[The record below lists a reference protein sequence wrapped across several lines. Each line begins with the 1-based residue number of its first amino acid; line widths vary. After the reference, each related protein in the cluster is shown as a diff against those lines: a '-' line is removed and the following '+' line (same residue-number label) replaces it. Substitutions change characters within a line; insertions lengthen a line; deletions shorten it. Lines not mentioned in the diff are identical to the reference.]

1 MSRQDLLAYGLHSV
15 RGLLERHPER
25 VRLLWVE
32 AGREDDPRLRPIV
45 ERARTAGVAVESV
58 QRRTL
63 DKRTEGGR
71 HQGLLAHLRPV
82 AAPGEGELYQSLES
96 LEGPALFLALD
107 QVQDPHNLGA
117 CLRSADAAGAH
128 GVIVPRDR
136 ACPLTPAARKA
147 ASGAAETVPLYR
159 VANLAR
165 TLEGLAG
172 RGVWVVGL
180 AAEAD
185 VLLYDMDFTVP
196 TALVLGAE
204 GKGLRHLT
212 RERCDY
218 LARLPMAGTVE
229 SLNVSVTAGIAL
241 FEAVRQR
248 LTSSITPLLS
258 R

>member
-1 MSRQDLLAYGLHSV
+1 MSRRDLLAYGLHSV

-32 AGREDDPRLRPIV
+32 AGREDAPRLRPVV
-45 ERARTAGVAVESV
+45 ERARAAGVAIESV

-63 DKRTEGGR
+63 EKHTGGGR
-71 HQGLLAHLRPV
+71 HQGLVAHLRP
-82 AAPGEGELYQSLES
+82 APSLGEAELFQAVETLED
-96 LEGPALFLALD
+96 GPALFLALD

-159 VANLAR
+159 VVNLAR
-165 TLEGLAG
+165 TLKGLAR
-172 RGVWVVGL
+172 RGVWTVGL

-185 VLLYDMDFTVP
+185 VLLYDIDLTAP

-212 RERCDY
+212 RERCDH

-241 FEAVRQR
+241 FEAARQR
-248 LTSSITPLLS
+248 LTSSKTP
-258 R
+258 

>member
-1 MSRQDLLAYGLHSV
+1 VSRHDPIAYGLHSV
-15 RGLLERHPER
+15 RALLERHPER

-32 AGREDDPRLRPIV
+32 AGREDDPRLRPLL
-45 ERARTAGVAVESV
+45 ERARSAGVAIESV

-71 HQGLLAHLRPV
+71 HQGLLAHLRP
-82 AAPGEGELYQSLES
+82 APDLGEADLFQAVES
-96 LEGPALFLALD
+96 LPGPALFLALD

-165 TLEGLAG
+165 ALEGLAR
-172 RGVWVVGL
+172 RGVWTVGL

-185 VLLYDMDFTVP
+185 ALLYDMDLTVP

-204 GKGLRHLT
+204 GKGLRRLT
-212 RERCDY
+212 RERCDH

-248 LTSSITPLLS
+248 LVAPSTGGQ
-258 R
+258 